1 MVLWRYLVESR
12 PPAAVTPGPMEAHR
26 PRGGVIPTMVH
37 RPGMQPLARAAFREG
52 SVNSQ
57 CDDDMASRGDD
68 CCFLRRLDEMG
79 DDSVALTMKPCS
91 RVGYEFFF
99 SHQIFTRVEC
109 PGMITVSPSD
119 LT

>member
-1 MVLWRYLVESR
+1 
-12 PPAAVTPGPMEAHR
+12 MEAHR